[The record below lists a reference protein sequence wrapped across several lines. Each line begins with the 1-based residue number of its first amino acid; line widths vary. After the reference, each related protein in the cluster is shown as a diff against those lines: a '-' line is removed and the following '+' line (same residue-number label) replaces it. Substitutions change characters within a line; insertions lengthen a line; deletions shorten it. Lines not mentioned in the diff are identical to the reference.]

1 MNGRRMLA
9 LSATLLAAALLSS
22 SAYAGNAAAPG
33 AAAGGERT
41 PAAALTIPSSA
52 PNCSIKE
59 PPQSAG
65 AYATPGGFLLVHPR
79 NAELRDDYTGCKSLW
94 VVDAPDRF
102 NRLMTLY
109 FERGKLRVVV
119 AYDGRGESDAPRATC
134 TLPAGG
140 PACEGVE
147 GNELAALRLATWPR
161 SCMSD
166 PDAAVCAKDPD

>member
-1 MNGRRMLA
+1 
-9 LSATLLAAALLSS
+9 LLAVAWV
-22 SAYAGNAAAPG
+22 SAVAHSGG
-33 AAAGGERT
+33 AET
-41 PAAALTIPSSA
+41 PPAAAHTEKTSIPSTA

-109 FERGKLRVVV
+109 FEGGKLRVVV